1 MGRHSLICFF
11 SIILCALSSA
21 AFAQEDESAWSFTLD
36 SVTVKGYR
44 YTLPVKT
51 EVGGLTKWNVS
62 ELSLMPQVFGNAE
75 PMRYA
80 QMLPGVQT
88 NSENRSGINIE
99 GCDSQ
104 HNLISVEGVPIYNIN
119 HLLGFFSTFNTSHFS
134 SLSIAKGV
142 IGAGS
147 PNCIGGQLDMHHFT
161 DVPDTTNGMMSL
173 GLISSQGTIRTPIGR
188 KTTITASLRG
198 SYINLLYSRWLR
210 IDDQQINYSFY
221 DANLTINHQIN
232 NHNKLLFDF
241 YRGNDV
247 GSFTEQNYLA
257 DMKARWGNAFGA
269 AHWLYDNGNELQI
282 KTTAY
287 ATNYQNIFSLEI
299 QDILYRLPSGITDFG
314 LKNNLKWEGLDVG
327 VEAVCHSI
335 RPQSLEQ
342 ENGFNAADKKAE
354 SEHSIELSAYANYER
369 NLIENLKISGGVRGG
384 LFIQNGIKYT
394 ALDPSVR
401 FLYDNSK
408 CQVSATYALR
418 HQYLFQTGFSDCGL
432 PTEFWISAGKGIK
445 PQYAHEITIGGSSFL
460 LNDRY
465 KLAAGLFYR
474 RLYHQLAYRG
484 SVLDF
489 VNTAYDI
496 NRLLMHGRGEN
507 YGFNLM
513 LNKCAGR
520 LTGWISYTYTRAH
533 RSFDTENLQKSYPA
547 SHERPHELNAVL
559 SCAIGKHWNIG
570 GTMVYA
576 SGTPLTPIESL
587 YILNNNIMVKY
598 GEYNSDRLRP
608 YMRIDLSANYKWT
621 GKRNSEQGVNFSLYN
636 ASCRK
641 NELFRFVRTRQ
652 EGAFYYK
659 SATFILYAL
668 PSVSYY
674 YKF

>member
-1 MGRHSLICFF
+1 MGRYDLIFLF

-44 YTLPVKT
+44 YTSPVRT
-51 EVGGLTKWNVS
+51 EAGGLTKWNLS
-62 ELSLMPQVFGNAE
+62 ELSLMPQVLGNSE
-75 PMRYA
+75 PVRYA
-80 QMLPGVQT
+80 QMLPGIQT

-99 GCDSQ
+99 GCDNQ
-104 HNLISVEGVPIYNIN
+104 HNLISVENVPIYNIN
-119 HLLGFFSTFNTSHFS
+119 HLLGLFSTFNTPHFS

-142 IGAGS
+142 LGAGS
-147 PNCIGGQLDMHHFT
+147 ANCIGGQLNMQHFT
-161 DVPDTTNGMMSL
+161 DLPDNTNGMVSF
-173 GLISSQGTIRTPIGR
+173 GLISSQGTIRTPVGR
-188 KTTITASLRG
+188 KTALTVSFRD
-198 SYINLLYSRWLR
+198 SYVNLLYSRWLR
-210 IDDQQINYSFY
+210 IDNQQIKYSFY
-221 DANLTINHQIN
+221 DANLTITHQIN
-232 NHNKLLFDF
+232 IHNTLLFDF
-241 YRGNDV
+241 YHGIDA
-247 GSFTEQNYLA
+247 GSYTEPNYIA
-257 DMKARWGNAFGA
+257 DMKAHWGNTLGA
-269 AHWLYDNGNELQI
+269 AHWLYDNGDELQI

-287 ATNYQNIFSLEI
+287 TTNYKNIFGLEI
-299 QDILYRLPSGITDFG
+299 QDISYRLPSGITDIG
-314 LKNNLKWEGLDVG
+314 LKNNLKWKG
-327 VEAVCHSI
+327 VDIGIETVWHSI

-342 ENGFNAADKKAE
+342 ENGFNVADMKAE
-354 SEHSIELSAYANYER
+354 SVRAIELSAYANYEK
-369 NLIENLKISGGVRGG
+369 NLIENIRISGGVRGS
-384 LFIQNGIKYT
+384 LFTQDGTKYT
-394 ALDPSVR
+394 ALDPSFR
-401 FLYDNSK
+401 LHYDNSK

-432 PTEFWISAGKGIK
+432 PTEFWISAGKDIT
-445 PQYAHEITIGGSSFL
+445 PQYAHEFTIGGNCYF

-465 KLAAGLFYR
+465 KLTFDLFYR
-474 RLYHQLAYRG
+474 RLYNQLAYKG

-489 VNTAYDI
+489 ANTVYDI
-496 NRLLMHGRGEN
+496 NLSLMHGRGEN
-507 YGFNLM
+507 YGFSLM
-513 LNKCAGR
+513 LNKCTGR
-520 LTGWISYTYTRAH
+520 LTGWTSYTYTRAR
-533 RSFDTENLQKSYPA
+533 RSFDSETRRKSYPA

-598 GEYNSDRLRP
+598 GEYNSDRLKP

-621 GKRNSEQGVNFSLYN
+621 GKWHSEHGVNFSLYN

-668 PSVSYY
+668 PSISYY
-674 YKF
+674 CKF